1 MSLGTMVAPV
11 RPLRQGRYPARCP
24 VRTAAVLACRDL
36 MENHPRPDYVPYH
49 DLQAPR
55 AIYM

>member
-1 MSLGTMVAPV
+1 MSFGTMVAHL
-11 RPLRQGRYPARCP
+11 RPLGQGRYPARCP

-36 MENHPRPDYVPYH
+36 IENHPSPHYVLYY